1 MTEAALD
8 HSLVSAVML
17 KQVSK
22 HPWGEDLWSLSGLVP
37 GLSITELS
45 QIELQGE
52 LHIWPD
58 LALKLYPLH
67 CDSYYH
73 NLSSKQPQVYLVCTR
88 SEGAAESPKPQLL
101 TVDYDE
107 AASYMETGEEVYN
120 TALPEELCKWLEAF
134 VLTHY
139 QPEKQKKRRREK
151 WHDAD
156 KS

>member
-1 MTEAALD
+1 MTETASD
-8 HSLVSAVML
+8 QFLVSAVML
-17 KQVSK
+17 KQESQ

-37 GLSITELS
+37 GLSTADLS

-58 LALKLYPLH
+58 LVLKLYPLH

-73 NLSSKQPQVYLVCTR
+73 NLSSKQPQVYLVCALD
-88 SEGAAESPKPQLL
+88 EEDLAPKPLLL

-107 AASYMETGEEVYN
+107 AASYMETGEDVLN
-120 TALPEELCKWLEAF
+120 TVLPELLCKWLEAF
-134 VLTHY
+134 VLAHY
-139 QPEKQKKRRREK
+139 QPEKKKKRRREK
-151 WHDAD
+151 WHDAE

>member
-1 MTEAALD
+1 MTEAASD
-8 HSLVSAVML
+8 HFLVSAVML
-17 KQVSK
+17 KQESQ
-22 HPWGEDLWSLSGLVP
+22 HPWGESLWSLSGLVP
-37 GLSITELS
+37 GLSTTELS

-73 NLSSKQPQVYLVCTR
+73 NLSSKQPNVYIVCAR
-88 SEGAAESPKPQLL
+88 DEVSGAPKPQLL

-107 AASYMETGEEVYN
+107 AASYMETGEEVFN
-120 TALPEELCKWLEAF
+120 AALPEQLCMWLEAF

-139 QPEKQKKRRREK
+139 QPEKQKKRRRKK
-151 WHDAD
+151 WHDAE

>member
-1 MTEAALD
+1 MTQAVSD
-8 HSLVSAVML
+8 QFLVSAVML
-17 KQVSK
+17 KQESQ
-22 HPWGEDLWSLSGLVP
+22 HPWGEDLWSLSGIVP
-37 GLSITELS
+37 GLSTTDLS

-73 NLSSKQPQVYLVCTR
+73 NLSSKQPQVYLVCTWDEK
-88 SEGAAESPKPQLL
+88 SLAPKPHLL

-107 AASYMETGEEVYN
+107 AASYMETGEEVFN
-120 TALPEELCKWLEAF
+120 TVLPESLCKWLEAF
-134 VLTHY
+134 VLAYY
-139 QPEKQKKRRREK
+139 QPEKKKKRRREK
-151 WHDAD
+151 WHDAE